1 MKYLFLPL
9 MMLLALSASA
19 QEVDTMDEELP
30 AETIAADS
38 VAVADEPVK
47 QEAHPVH
54 SVRTLGKVSAIDTLA
69 TESPYLSIIL
79 FNDNTW
85 RYVMAEEFRND
96 PEVFSDHWNTTA
108 THAYSDVELSSLP
121 EATPIRLVDSLG
133 SYHHP
138 YIGRITSRYGPRRG
152 RAHQGL
158 DISLKIGDPVYATF
172 DGKVRI
178 SRYERRGYGH
188 YLVIRHPNGLE
199 TLYGHLS
206 KKIVKEN
213 QIVRAGEPIGLGGNT
228 GRSTGSHL
236 HFETRILGKPI
247 NPAFMFNFPDQ
258 CAETDVYVYRKSDDK
273 EVYYKVKSGDTLTR
287 IAARNE
293 TTVSSICKLN
303 GISRNAVLRVG
314 QTLRVN

>member
-1 MKYLFLPL
+1 
-9 MMLLALSASA
+9 MLK
-19 QEVDTMDEELP
+19 ELGHRLI
-30 AETIAADS
+30 ATIQAVLVS
-38 VAVADEPVK
+38 VALFAGEPVPT
-47 QEAHPVH
+47 QVVPLSVMPSVECPAH
-54 SVRTLGKVSAIDTLA
+54 
-69 TESPYLSIIL
+69 LSIGIAYNL
-79 FNDNTW
+79 DNPASFLYPEW
-85 RYVMAEEFRND
+85 SNQYVHQYR
-96 PEVFSDHWNTTA
+96 
-108 THAYSDVELSSLP
+108 DVVLP
-121 EATPIRLVDSLG
+121 DSLVIMMKDFCMPTD
-133 SYHHP
+133 ST
-138 YIGRITSRYGPRRG
+138 RITDKYGYRPRRA
-152 RAHQGL
+152 RVHYGL
-158 DISLKIGDPVYATF
+158 DIKVLTGDTIRAAF

>member
-1 MKYLFLPL
+1 MLKELGHRLIATIHAVMVSVLLFAGEPVSTPVLPL
-9 MMLLALSASA
+9 SAMPTV
-19 QEVDTMDEELP
+19 ECP
-30 AETIAADS
+30 A
-38 VAVADEPVK
+38 
-47 QEAHPVH
+47 H
-54 SVRTLGKVSAIDTLA
+54 
-69 TESPYLSIIL
+69 LSIGIAYNL
-79 FNDNTW
+79 DNPASFLYPEW
-85 RYVMAEEFRND
+85 SNQYVHQYR
-96 PEVFSDHWNTTA
+96 
-108 THAYSDVELSSLP
+108 DVVLP
-121 EATPIRLVDSLG
+121 DSLVIMMKDFCMPTD
-133 SYHHP
+133 ST
-138 YIGRITSRYGPRRG
+138 RITDKYGYRPRRA
-152 RAHQGL
+152 RVHYGL
-158 DISLKIGDPVYATF
+158 DIKVLTGDTIRAAF